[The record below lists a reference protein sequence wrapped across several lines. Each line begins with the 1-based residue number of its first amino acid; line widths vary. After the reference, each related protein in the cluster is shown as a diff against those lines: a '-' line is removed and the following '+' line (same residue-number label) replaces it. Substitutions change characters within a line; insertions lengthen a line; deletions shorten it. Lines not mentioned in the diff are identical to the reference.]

1 MNGESMHPALK
12 SKTLWFSLALAVLG
26 AIEMQAQ
33 IIPEAYRGISLVVI
47 AGITAVLRFMTTMPV
62 NEK

>member
-1 MNGESMHPALK
+1 MMTLHQALK

-47 AGITAVLRFMTTMPV
+47 AGITAVLRILTTMPV

>member
-1 MNGESMHPALK
+1 MTLHPALK

-47 AGITAVLRFMTTMPV
+47 AGITAVLRILTTMPV
-62 NEK
+62 NDK

>member
-1 MNGESMHPALK
+1 MTLHPALK

-47 AGITAVLRFMTTMPV
+47 AGVTAVLRILTTMPV
-62 NEK
+62 NDK

>member
-1 MNGESMHPALK
+1 MSIHPAFK

-47 AGITAVLRFMTTMPV
+47 AGVTAVLRIMTTMPV